1 MLLIDRLSCNL
12 SRQELHYHKLRQW
25 KGQFQGQNLWLG
37 WLGWKLASYL
47 ENKTTL
53 SKSCLLSWPQGQL
66 CWIRCSVDLIY
77 SVKPAIW
84 WHRMR
89 SKIVEHQC
97 ANEIKGNLNDSDCHI
112 MLLKKKQLCINVQSF
127 PVLWTW

>member
-1 MLLIDRLSCNL
+1 MKRSNFKVKTCDWGDWGESWHLIWKTKQLYPNLVYYLGHKDSCVGL
-12 SRQELHYHKLRQW
+12 DS
-25 KGQFQGQNLWLG
+25 
-37 WLGWKLASYL
+37 
-47 ENKTTL
+47 
-53 SKSCLLSWPQGQL
+53 
-66 CWIRCSVDLIY
+66 SVDLIY

-127 PVLWTW
+127 PVL